1 MSKDPSTRRRGV
13 GRYRFA
19 DDYRVPFPG
28 ATPASISH
36 AAYVLTPLGRVYR
49 DDGFLLRPSADKLR
63 VKLNGKSVVRSLPN
77 AVYKAFGRKK
87 MPPLW
92 VVWVPPDAPIDE
104 VTGRRSCSVK
114 NVVLV
119 NRGDLIRL
127 AAGTIKLEQI
137 KRTKIR

>member
-1 MSKDPSTRRRGV
+1 MSKNPSTRRRGV

-63 VKLNGKSVVRSLPN
+63 VKLNGKTLN
-77 AVYKAFGRKK
+77 EDLE
-87 MPPLW
+87 MPGPT
-92 VVWVPPDAPIDE
+92 PAG
-104 VTGRRSCSVK
+104 VTGQEHS
-114 NVVLV
+114 
-119 NRGDLIRL
+119 RGPLMFQGDHGPVAYRKIKITEKDLT
-127 AAGTIKLEQI
+127 GK
-137 KRTKIR
+137 